1 KTLTVYSRNLW
12 IHKRGTSAA
21 LALEDTSPTS
31 ASQAFVS
38 TDGVFNARARVLG
51 GGTCINDGFYT
62 RASSSE
68 LVEESYPWVEK
79 KILHWPKL
87 APWQQAVR
95 DGLIDIGM
103 TPYNGYSYE
112 HIQGTK
118 VVGTIFDTKGHCSTA
133 AELLAT
139 RNPKNLQVLIYA
151 TVQKIMFDKTG
162 KQPKAVGLLF
172 NDEKGKVETEF
183 EDLSED
189 GKIQGWESKG
199 GNISSQDSII
209 DLDYYITVHALMD
222 VVHIKRDESE
232 NFLARIDRHENSL
245 DTENFDNPGA

>member
-1 KTLTVYSRNLW
+1 
-12 IHKRGTSAA
+12 
-21 LALEDTSPTS
+21 
-31 ASQAFVS
+31 
-38 TDGVFNARARVLG
+38 
-51 GGTCINDGFYT
+51 
-62 RASSSE
+62 
-68 LVEESYPWVEK
+68 
-79 KILHWPKL
+79 
-87 APWQQAVR
+87 
-95 DGLIDIGM
+95 M

-112 HIQGTK
+112 HIQGTE
-118 VVGTIFDTKGHCSTA
+118 VIGTIFDAKGHCSTA

-162 KQPKAVGLLF
+162 KQPKAMGVLF
-172 NDEKGKVETEF
+172 KDEKGNVQKAFLKKRASSEVETEF

-222 VVHIKRDESE
+222 VVHIKRDESK
-232 NFLARIDRHENSL
+232 NFLARIGGHENSL

>member
-1 KTLTVYSRNLW
+1 MVFFLFFMQEKHLQCILGTCGSR
-12 IHKRGTSAA
+12 RGVLVLLLA
-21 LALEDTSPTS
+21 LADTSPTS

-51 GGTCINDGFYT
+51 GGTCINAGFYT

-87 APWQQAVR
+87 APWQQA
-95 DGLIDIGM
+95 
-103 TPYNGYSYE
+103 
-112 HIQGTK
+112 
-118 VVGTIFDTKGHCSTA
+118 GHCSTA
-133 AELLAT
+133 AELRAT

-151 TVQKIMFDKTG
+151 TLQKIMFDKTG
-162 KQPKAVGLLF
+162 KQPKAVGVLF
-172 NDEKGKVETEF
+172 KDEKGKVETEF

-222 VVHIKRDESE
+222 VVHIKRDESK
-232 NFLARIDRHENSL
+232 NFLARIGFGLLTIYGHSQDWVQEKLVHLKKAKDKL
-245 DTENFDNPGA
+245 DK